1 MGGIM
6 TKKDNFNLIE
16 NLSKKRLI
24 ELNACT
30 NCGYCVDWCPVVSA
44 SEDYRNTPMEKIR
57 KFNSF
62 VQRTHGLKA
71 RIFGPEK
78 IDPAELEA
86 FAEDL
91 YNCTTCGRC
100 GAVCTVGIHCQELWS
115 DLRLIMRKLGYGPQ
129 EYVDCAVKIL
139 KDNHNPFELPIKER
153 NNWVPDKVKMF
164 QKADLAFFVGCEL
177 AYKAKPMAQ
186 GVVKLLNA
194 ANVPFLILEDEYCCG
209 FPIYTLGDRGKEFEL
224 EVTHNIDGLIEK
236 GVKTVAPYCPCC
248 LGVMKRSWPEVKKL
262 PFEII
267 HILKIISDVVDDK
280 KLTFTKGFKGKVTY
294 HDPCYL
300 SRGFGKGEDLID
312 EPRRIINSIEGVKLI
327 EMEHNRHLSLCA
339 GSGGGLRR
347 TNLELSTEMS
357 IKVLKEAEDTGA
369 ELLLTACPA
378 VYERFKMT
386 IEDGSYKPKIKVMDI
401 LEFASHYL

>member
-100 GAVCTVGIHCQELWS
+100 GAPTQI
-115 DLRLIMRKLGYGPQ
+115 
-129 EYVDCAVKIL
+129 
-139 KDNHNPFELPIKER
+139 
-153 NNWVPDKVKMF
+153 
-164 QKADLAFFVGCEL
+164 
-177 AYKAKPMAQ
+177 
-186 GVVKLLNA
+186 
-194 ANVPFLILEDEYCCG
+194 
-209 FPIYTLGDRGKEFEL
+209 
-224 EVTHNIDGLIEK
+224 
-236 GVKTVAPYCPCC
+236 
-248 LGVMKRSWPEVKKL
+248 
-262 PFEII
+262 
-267 HILKIISDVVDDK
+267 
-280 KLTFTKGFKGKVTY
+280 TK
-294 HDPCYL
+294 
-300 SRGFGKGEDLID
+300 
-312 EPRRIINSIEGVKLI
+312 
-327 EMEHNRHLSLCA
+327 
-339 GSGGGLRR
+339 SGR
-347 TNLELSTEMS
+347 
-357 IKVLKEAEDTGA
+357 
-369 ELLLTACPA
+369 
-378 VYERFKMT
+378 
-386 IEDGSYKPKIKVMDI
+386 
-401 LEFASHYL
+401 